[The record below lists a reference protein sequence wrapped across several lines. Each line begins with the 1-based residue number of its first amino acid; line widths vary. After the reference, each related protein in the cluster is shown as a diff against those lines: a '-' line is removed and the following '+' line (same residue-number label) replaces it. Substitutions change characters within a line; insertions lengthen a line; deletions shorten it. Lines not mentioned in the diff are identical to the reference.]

1 MNMKQTQRT
10 RATTPAVS
18 TLHRQQGGTFLGII
32 VGLVVGLGIAV
43 VVALMITKSPIPFT
57 NGKTIRPER
66 APDPAAN
73 QVADPNNL
81 LYGSK
86 ETARQAAR
94 EQARTAEPAAG
105 ASVTGAPVT
114 GAGVAP
120 LALPPV
126 TALTTPSAQVAP
138 KALPEKAT
146 AAANAKAGDA
156 AEPKNQVNS
165 TTAAVPKADGDD
177 KWIYFLQAGAFREQA
192 DAENARAKLALL
204 GMEARVSE
212 KPSDNGTLYRVR
224 LGPFKQLD
232 SVNRVRAK
240 LAESSVDA
248 ALVRVPK

>member
-18 TLHRQQGGTFLGII
+18 MLHRQQGGTFLGII

-105 ASVTGAPVT
+105 ASVTGGPVA

-126 TALTTPSAQVAP
+126 TALTSPSSQVAP
-138 KALPEKAT
+138 KALPEKAP
-146 AAANAKAGDA
+146 ANANAGNA

>member
-1 MNMKQTQRT
+1 M
-10 RATTPAVS
+10 APAGRS
-18 TLHRQQGGTFLGII
+18 LHRQQGGTFLGII

-66 APDPAAN
+66 APDPVAS

-94 EQARTAEPAAG
+94 EQARAADPAAS
-105 ASVTGAPVT
+105 APATGAPVA

-126 TALTTPSAQVAP
+126 AALTTPPPQVAP
-138 KALPEKAT
+138 KALPEKA
-146 AAANAKAGDA
+146 AAGAANNP

-165 TTAAVPKADGDD
+165 TTTTVPKADGED
-177 KWIYFLQAGAFREQA
+177 KWIYFLQAGAFRDQA

-232 SVNRVRAK
+232 TVNRVRGK